1 MLPCSSSPSQ
11 VAERALFF
19 WNNEYVLS
27 LIEQNTQVIMT
38 IMFDSLYRISKEH
51 WNPLVSSA
59 HSLSLSLSLCVSLS
73 LCLSVSLS
81 LSLSVSLSLCLSL
94 SLSLSLIISHCLIC
108 IHTYVCAC
116 VTTAYQD

>member
-27 LIEQNTQVIMT
+27 LIEQNTQVVMT

-59 HSLSLSLSLCVSLS
+59 HSLSLSLSLSLCLSVSLSLCLSVSLS

-81 LSLSVSLSLCLSL
+81 LSLS
-94 SLSLSLIISHCLIC
+94 LSLIITHCLIC

-116 VTTAYQD
+116 VTIAYQD